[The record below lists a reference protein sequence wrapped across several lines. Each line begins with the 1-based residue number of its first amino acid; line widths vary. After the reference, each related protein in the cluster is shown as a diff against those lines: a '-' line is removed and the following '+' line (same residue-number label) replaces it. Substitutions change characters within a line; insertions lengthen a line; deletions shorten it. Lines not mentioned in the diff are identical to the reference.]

1 MYRPLACVMAWAHRK
16 VELSKFEY
24 KKVRMFLV
32 DSLSTSDSYRG
43 P

>member
-24 KKVRMFLV
+24 IQINKRVLV
-32 DSLSTSDSYRG
+32 DGLSTADRD